1 MNKIRTMMMAALV
14 AAVSLA
20 AAADSVTTRHGT
32 REYVKYVPQA
42 KTQVAAVLYALT
54 DDFRNREKCP
64 VEKLNARGYAV
75 IAVDCTGFKKDV
87 AWARADT
94 IKAVKKAMRH
104 DRDIAADR
112 IGVILDKVQVG
123 WDEVEANWMAL
134 ADDYDRKGWNADPA
148 KVAKTRVFK
157 AMAWNLEGGSQKTNE
172 IASFVALVRDVNPDV
187 VLICEQYGKLD
198 AWHAG
203 LGAGWNAERFS
214 MNLGLLTRWPIV
226 ETARPYEAPWNYLD
240 PTGPFNFGFAELNV
254 GGQRIRTC
262 PLWMNWDHR
271 PSFSNPRTEEMS
283 GILNS
288 IRGAIAEAD
297 EVPILIG
304 GDYNGYV
311 EPHEPMMKK
320 HGFTDTYR
328 LFHPELDGTNAW
340 TWASPNGKRHEF
352 IDYIFAKGAKL
363 KPVASE
369 VFHSK
374 WHQPFEYK
382 GRKYDSFPSDHGF
395 VLTTFEFEL
404 PPPLSDV
411 FLTKG
416 SSSVVTNVAYRA
428 EEGCVL
434 DLRFPK
440 GVKDFPT
447 VVWFHGGGL
456 TGGRRDWIR
465 LDTNRIAVA
474 TVEYR
479 LMPKV
484 GPETC
489 IDDAA
494 AAAAWVKRHIAEYG
508 GDPKRVFVSG
518 HSAGGY
524 LTYMLGLDGRWL
536 AKYGLTPFDFAGYM
550 PLSGQVT
557 KHFAV
562 RKHFGDKASA
572 FQPIVDE
579 WAPMHYLAKKTPP
592 FCVALGDR
600 RIEWRMREEENEF
613 MYESL
618 KAMGNTAFEFHS
630 IPETNHGTCRGPAM
644 PIFQRFIDAH

>member
-1 MNKIRTMMMAALV
+1 MNMIKTMMMTALV

-54 DDFRNREKCP
+54 DDFKNREKCP

-112 IGVILDKVQVG
+112 IGVILDKVQAG
-123 WDEVEANWMAL
+123 WDEIEANWMAL

-148 KVAKTRVFK
+148 KVAKTRTFK
-157 AMAWNLEGGSQKTNE
+157 AMAWNLEGGSQTPKE

-214 MNLGLLTRWPIV
+214 MNLGLLTRWPV
-226 ETARPYEAPWNYLD
+226 VQTARPYEAPWNYLD

-320 HGFTDTYR
+320 AGFTDTYR

-340 TWASPNGKRHEF
+340 TWASPNGKRREF

-411 FLTKG
+411 FITKG

-434 DLRFPK
+434 DLRFPN
-440 GVKDFPT
+440 GMKDFPT

-508 GDPKRVFVSG
+508 GDPRRVFVSG

-524 LTYMLGLDGRWL
+524 LTFMLGLDRRWL
-536 AKYGLTPFDFAGYM
+536 AKYELTPFDFAGYM

-562 RKHFGDKASA
+562 RKHFGDKVSA

-644 PIFQRFIDAH
+644 PIFQRFVDAH